1 MNTSTLLSLSIAFA
15 LFSQLGCATKSTG
28 KGNLS
33 MPPSWSGYRDGTEGY
48 PSEEFITNVAEI
60 HLSSLG
66 YNLDEV
72 PRDKIKIVYPSVV
85 AERLKDFQM
94 IMVIAPLGVKSKE
107 THDLVDT
114 RQIIM
119 DLSGN
124 IISSEPSTM
133 EVRRT
138 QKHGAQW

>member
-1 MNTSTLLSLSIAFA
+1 MNTFTLFSLSTVFI
-15 LFSQLGCATKSTG
+15 LFGQLGCATKG
-28 KGNLS
+28 MEKENLS

-48 PSEEFITNVAEI
+48 PSEEFITNVAEL

-94 IMVIAPLGVKSKE
+94 IMVIAPLSVKSEE
-107 THDLVDT
+107 TRDLVDT

-119 DLSGN
+119 DLSGK
-124 IISSEPSTM
+124 IISSESSTM
-133 EVRRT
+133 EVRTT
-138 QKHGAQW
+138 QKHGAPW